1 MYREL
6 KERLYSIEE
15 SIINTK
21 RSLLDADIE
30 LSRQIKKL
38 PKEIAVKNYLKIP

>member
-1 MYREL
+1 MYQEL

-15 SIINTK
+15 SIIVTK

-30 LSRQIKKL
+30 LSRQIKNIS
-38 PKEIAVKNYLKIP
+38 KEIIVTNYLKIP